1 MLHRHINTTEWTRMA
16 IDSCLERGNLSDW
29 QELFE
34 AAKGNADLAKDIL
47 YMAKRH
53 EEDGTSALV
62 EGLIRKLYPEF
73 FTSEIAW

>member
-1 MLHRHINTTEWTRMA
+1 MA

-34 AAKGNADLAKDIL
+34 AAKGNAELAKDIL
-47 YMAKRH
+47 FMARLH

-62 EGLIRKLYPEF
+62 EGMMRKLHPEIL
-73 FTSEIAW
+73 TAEP